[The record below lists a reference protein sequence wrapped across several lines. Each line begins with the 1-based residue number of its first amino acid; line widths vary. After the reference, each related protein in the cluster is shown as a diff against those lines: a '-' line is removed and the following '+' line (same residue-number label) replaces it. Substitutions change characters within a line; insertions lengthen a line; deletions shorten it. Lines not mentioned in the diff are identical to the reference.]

1 MAVPNRLIHEKSPY
15 LLQHAYNPVD
25 WYPWGD
31 EAFEKA
37 RKEDKPIFLSI
48 GYSTCYWCH
57 VMEREVF
64 EIPEIAKVM
73 NELFV
78 NIKVDREEHP
88 DVDRVYMTA
97 LQSMTGSGGWPMSMF
112 LTPDLKPF
120 YGATYIPPD
129 SKYGMPGFEQLI
141 TEIHNA
147 WKTRR
152 GEVER
157 SGAGII
163 DHIAKYTA
171 GKSERTTL
179 NEELFNKAIEQFKN
193 SFDEEYGGFGG
204 APKFPRPVAFN
215 FLMRAY
221 RRFSPLGSTARPG
234 EGEIKRG
241 AEESLRMV
249 VRTLFQMAR
258 GGMYDHL
265 GGGFHRYSVDRFW
278 IVPHFEKMLY
288 DQAQLASVYIDAYL
302 LTKEKFFAE
311 IAEDIL
317 NYVERRLTHPE
328 GGFYSAEDAES
339 LPALKLREAGL
350 PDNASSKEALSSEA
364 FAKEEGAFY
373 VWEKSEIEKLLGK
386 NSEIFCYYF
395 GVGERGNTPAGSDPH
410 NVFINKNI
418 LYNAHSISE
427 TANKFELSTDEA
439 NRIIVESEELL
450 FEARGNRP
458 NPHLDDK
465 ILTSWNGMM
474 ISAFAKTYAV
484 FEKQSAAGGYLEL
497 AQRSADFIL
506 EKLYD
511 ENKRMLL
518 HRFRDGEARF
528 EGTLEDYAFFIQGLL
543 DLYES
548 CFDEKYLEKA
558 AMLSELMITYFYD
571 NDEAGFF
578 DTSGNDKSI
587 LVKTKEDYD
596 SAEPTGNSIAI
607 MNLLRISQL
616 TDNKDMLDKAQK
628 SLELF
633 SGKMTAQPYAMPQM
647 LCALDFS
654 LAKPTEIIIAGKK
667 DDALTQEMIHEVH
680 SRFIPNRILILA
692 EPGKENKLIP
702 FLSSIVKQNDKTTA
716 YVCENFACKLP
727 VSDLNEFRKLIE

>member
-1 MAVPNRLIHEKSPY
+1 
-15 LLQHAYNPVD
+15 
-25 WYPWGD
+25 
-31 EAFEKA
+31 
-37 RKEDKPIFLSI
+37 
-48 GYSTCYWCH
+48 
-57 VMEREVF
+57 
-64 EIPEIAKVM
+64 
-73 NELFV
+73 
-78 NIKVDREEHP
+78 
-88 DVDRVYMTA
+88 
-97 LQSMTGSGGWPMSMF
+97 
-112 LTPDLKPF
+112 
-120 YGATYIPPD
+120 
-129 SKYGMPGFEQLI
+129 
-141 TEIHNA
+141 
-147 WKTRR
+147 
-152 GEVER
+152 
-157 SGAGII
+157 
-163 DHIAKYTA
+163 
-171 GKSERTTL
+171 
-179 NEELFNKAIEQFKN
+179 
-193 SFDEEYGGFGG
+193 
-204 APKFPRPVAFN
+204 
-215 FLMRAY
+215 
-221 RRFSPLGSTARPG
+221 
-234 EGEIKRG
+234 
-241 AEESLRMV
+241 
-249 VRTLFQMAR
+249 
-258 GGMYDHL
+258 
-265 GGGFHRYSVDRFW
+265 
-278 IVPHFEKMLY
+278 
-288 DQAQLASVYIDAYL
+288 
-302 LTKEKFFAE
+302 
-311 IAEDIL
+311 
-317 NYVERRLTHPE
+317 
-328 GGFYSAEDAES
+328 
-339 LPALKLREAGL
+339 
-350 PDNASSKEALSSEA
+350 
-364 FAKEEGAFY
+364 
-373 VWEKSEIEKLLGK
+373 
-386 NSEIFCYYF
+386 
-395 GVGERGNTPAGSDPH
+395 
-410 NVFINKNI
+410 
-418 LYNAHSISE
+418 
-427 TANKFELSTDEA
+427 
-439 NRIIVESEELL
+439 
-450 FEARGNRP
+450 
-458 NPHLDDK
+458 
-465 ILTSWNGMM
+465 MM

-692 EPGKENKLIP
+692 EPGKENKVIP
-702 FLSSIVKQNDKTTA
+702 FLSSIVKQNDETTA